1 MGTFPF
7 PWISFHDLSPKVPK
21 ERPVAKKKQKTFEF
35 CNKNALDGTLISEGG
50 NECAV
55 VVSKNLK

>member
-1 MGTFPF
+1 MTY
-7 PWISFHDLSPKVPK
+7 HLKCLRKDLWQRKN
-21 ERPVAKKKQKTFEF
+21 KKTLEL